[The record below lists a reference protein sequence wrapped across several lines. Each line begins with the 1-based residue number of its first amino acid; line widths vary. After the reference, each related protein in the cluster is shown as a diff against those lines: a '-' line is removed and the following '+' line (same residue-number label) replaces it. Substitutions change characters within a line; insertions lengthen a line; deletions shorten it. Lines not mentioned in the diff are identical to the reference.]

1 MDPWKILWELNEA
14 MEREV
19 VNLQE
24 EADQHAIGKM
34 EAVYLREA
42 ANRLQRLLD
51 LLNERLDI
59 DRSGQ

>member
-42 ANRLQRLLD
+42 ADRLQRLLD